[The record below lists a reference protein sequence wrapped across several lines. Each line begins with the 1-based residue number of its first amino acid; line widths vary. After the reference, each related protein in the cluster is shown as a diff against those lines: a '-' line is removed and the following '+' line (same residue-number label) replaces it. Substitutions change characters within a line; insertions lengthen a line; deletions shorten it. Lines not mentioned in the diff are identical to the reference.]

1 LLRLLCGAAL
11 AGASVLPSACF
22 VSTDLGGTSFLCSA
36 DEVCPDGLRCVDGQ
50 CVGGGRPDAG
60 PGGGGG
66 GGGGTRVDSGGGSGG
81 GQPDAG
87 EPPAGGFAFRE
98 QLFLDNATRGQ
109 LNDFP
114 LLVALDAARIDY
126 AAVRA
131 DGADI
136 EFRDADDTPL
146 AHEIERWDPQGT
158 SILWVRVPQID
169 AASNTDSIWMY
180 YGDPAAQVAQDAVTV
195 WGSYEEVYH
204 LGDNGQVI
212 NDSSARNYDGTS
224 LGTDPVAGFVGLA
237 QNFAGAGQRVDLG
250 NQRDFARAVAGLTI
264 EAWVN
269 PRASQNDGVVLGVAR
284 SADTVSRAELRVQ
297 ANQTVR
303 GSARTPDNGQG
314 QDVATIQTIPLN
326 AWSWLAVVYDFG
338 ADQGTI
344 YIDGLVAQ
352 ATPGLQ
358 LAPLSSD
365 APSSVAR
372 IGANEP
378 AQSNNFFDGFIDEVR
393 VAPAAMPADWVSA
406 QNASMRDQLVTYS
419 APETL

>member
-1 LLRLLCGAAL
+1 MIPSGGPPCSGSCAVPRWPAHRFSRVP
-11 AGASVLPSACF
+11 ASSPP
-22 VSTDLGGTSFLCSA
+22 TW
-36 DEVCPDGLRCVDGQ
+36 
-50 CVGGGRPDAG
+50 AG
-60 PGGGGG
+60 PPSCALR
-66 GGGGTRVDSGGGSGG
+66 TKSAPTAFAVWMASASGEAAPTP
-81 GQPDAG
+81 GQV
-87 EPPAGGFAFRE
+87 
-98 QLFLDNATRGQ
+98 
-109 LNDFP
+109 NDFP

-126 AAVRA
+126 SAVRA

-284 SADTVSRAELRVQ
+284 NADT
-297 ANQTVR
+297 T
-303 GSARTPDNGQG
+303 
-314 QDVATIQTIPLN
+314 
-326 AWSWLAVVYDFG
+326 
-338 ADQGTI
+338 
-344 YIDGLVAQ
+344 
-352 ATPGLQ
+352 
-358 LAPLSSD
+358 
-365 APSSVAR
+365 
-372 IGANEP
+372 
-378 AQSNNFFDGFIDEVR
+378 
-393 VAPAAMPADWVSA
+393 
-406 QNASMRDQLVTYS
+406 
-419 APETL
+419 